1 MKKRIKD
8 IFLKL
13 ISKKYTQK
21 FTKLSQWFI
30 IFSWKNEN
38 WKVEKLIAHLQ
49 DKTEYVIYIKNLN
62 QALIHGLFLKNVHRV
77 IEFNKKTWLKPNI
90 NMNTYL

>member
-1 MKKRIKD
+1 M
-8 IFLKL
+8 
-13 ISKKYTQK
+13 
-21 FTKLSQWFI
+21 
-30 IFSWKNEN
+30 
-38 WKVEKLIAHLQ
+38 EKLIAHLQ